1 MALPLRK
8 SCAARATRTVSRD
21 SFEAARIVILLLNM
35 LLWGSFVIVLAQ
47 VS

>member
-8 SCAARATRTVSRD
+8 SRAARAIRTASRD
-21 SFEAARIVILLLNM
+21 SLEAARIVILLLNM